1 MPNIS
6 DKPLIS
12 NSRSPRNGIEAMDE
26 IVRGIGRSV
35 MTGTS
40 NIPVFYW
47 RTDCGVCSLPKKGT
61 TIAETSDFIIV
72 IDAETGKEEALYKE
86 DYAVSTE
93 MSRVLD
99 TILWYIEYHETEDC
113 TVVFSDEQMNV
124 LTDFL
129 KLVINND

>member
-1 MPNIS
+1 MPNTS

-12 NSRSPRNGIEAMDE
+12 NNRPPRNGIEAMNE
-26 IVRGIGRSV
+26 IVKSIGRSA

-40 NIPVFYW
+40 SIPVFYW
-47 RTDCGVCSLPKKGT
+47 RTDCGVRSLPKKGT
-61 TIAETSDFIIV
+61 TVAETSEFIIV

-99 TILWYIEYHETEDC
+99 IILGYIEHHETGDC
-113 TVVFSDEQMNV
+113 TVVFSDEQMSE

-129 KLVINND
+129 KLVISND